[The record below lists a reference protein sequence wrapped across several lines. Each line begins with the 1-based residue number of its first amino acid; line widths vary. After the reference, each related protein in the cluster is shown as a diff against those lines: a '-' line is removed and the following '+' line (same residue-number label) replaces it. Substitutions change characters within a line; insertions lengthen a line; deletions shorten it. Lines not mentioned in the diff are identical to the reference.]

1 MAVDDLATR
10 GTDIYAQVYLHKHLH
25 VCLTYIST
33 DRCIYTHYTFDC
45 DDEVMTWRCY
55 LHYWPFVRGIHWY
68 PVDSPHKGTGTWW
81 IPLTKGQSSRDL
93 KFSILLAW
101 IIFLINSPVADGHH
115 CNVAFFFIKISN
127 YLYFHLKHS
136 VWSSTDREAEMIEW
150 VIKFNG
156 LLGTA
161 DIGVHVAHTSRVII
175 TYREA
180 EMIPLKEPLTLLDLR
195 MPWS

>member
-1 MAVDDLATR
+1 MLIRWQAIILNIDVLVHWCIYASNFNIYLHFTPFLHTEIVQTIEIFSHWSYHVNTMAVDNLVTR
-10 GTDIYAQVYLHKHLH
+10 GTDIYAHVYLHKHLH

-101 IIFLINSPVADGHH
+101 IIFLINSPVVDGHH
-115 CNVAFFFIKISN
+115 CNAAFF
-127 YLYFHLKHS
+127 L
-136 VWSSTDREAEMIEW
+136 
-150 VIKFNG
+150 
-156 LLGTA
+156 
-161 DIGVHVAHTSRVII
+161 
-175 TYREA
+175 
-180 EMIPLKEPLTLLDLR
+180 
-195 MPWS
+195 